1 VSRRPALAPLATALR
16 TPRSA
21 RAGGLA
27 VLAAAAWLLPY
38 QLNIYWISVADV
50 AILFALLAVGM
61 GLVMGIAGQVNLAQ
75 IAFYGVGA
83 YTTAILTTRDGYGFW
98 TAAVLAMIATALTGI
113 VVGTPA
119 LRVQSHYLGIVTL
132 GLAIAFIDWITNAPV
147 TNGDSGISGIPAP
160 PLFGID
166 LSSQYLYY
174 YLELIVLAGGLAFG
188 LFVVHTPL
196 GRRMRAMRDDP
207 LAAGAAGTEIRQL
220 RMIAFVLASVYG
232 GAAGVLYAGMI
243 GYIAP
248 ETFSIA
254 DMFLLLAMV
263 IIGGRRSL
271 AGCVIGA
278 VALTIV
284 QQELINL
291 AAYAQ
296 LGYGL
301 VVVLVVVFAPAGLV
315 GIPGRLAARYRRW
328 RGHTGTSAVLEP
340 FQPLPA
346 AAPAGTPGETLLEV
360 SHLARRFRGLTALD
374 DVSLTVRAG
383 EILGIVGPN
392 GSGKTTLF
400 NVISGF
406 YRPHG
411 GSIALSGRP
420 ISGAR
425 PSQVSRLGVARTFQH
440 LRLFGNL
447 TVADNMLVS
456 LDRTRTWWS
465 WRYLC
470 HPAGVWRYD
479 RRLKRR
485 AAELLAGFGLAQFAG
500 ALPGT
505 LPYGIQRRLE
515 LARAIASSP
524 RLLLLDEPAAGLNG
538 EERSQLAAIV
548 RSIRDSGV
556 TVVLIE
562 HNMGLVMSLCE
573 RVIVLDSG
581 SVIAEGPPDRVS
593 RDPAV
598 LEAYLGKSA
607 AQDTAAPDTAAPD
620 TAAPDTRASE
630 ASQ

>member
-1 VSRRPALAPLATALR
+1 MSRGPALASLATALR
-16 TPRSA
+16 TPRWA
-21 RAGGLA
+21 RAAGLA
-27 VLAAAAWLLPY
+27 VLAVAAWLLPY
-38 QLNIYWISVADV
+38 QLNVYWVSVADV

-98 TAAVLAMIATALTGI
+98 TAAVIAMIATALTGL

-132 GLAIAFIDWITNAPV
+132 GLAVAFIDWITNAPV

-278 VALTIV
+278 VALTVV

-315 GIPGRLAARYRRW
+315 GVPGRLAARYRRW
-328 RGHTGTSAVLEP
+328 RGHTAASAVLEP

-346 AAPAGTPGETLLEV
+346 AAPAGTPGEPLLEV
-360 SHLARRFRGLTALD
+360 SHLVRRFRGLTALD

-411 GSIALSGRP
+411 GTIALSGRP

-447 TVADNMLVS
+447 TVTDNMLVS

-470 HPAGVWRYD
+470 WPAGIWRYD

-485 AAELLAGFGLAQFAG
+485 AAELLSGFGLAQFGG

-524 RLLLLDEPAAGLNG
+524 RVLLLDEPAAGLNG

-581 SVIAEGPPDRVS
+581 SVIAEGPPDQVS

-598 LEAYLGKSA
+598 LEAYLGKTA
-607 AQDTAAPDTAAPD
+607 LRAPRAPEAAP
-620 TAAPDTRASE
+620 
-630 ASQ
+630 

>member
-1 VSRRPALAPLATALR
+1 VF
-16 TPRSA
+16 
-21 RAGGLA
+21 
-27 VLAAAAWLLPY
+27 AWLLPY
-38 QLNIYWISVADV
+38 RLNIYWISVADT
-50 AILFALLAVGM
+50 ALLFALLAIGM

-75 IAFYGVGA
+75 IAFFGVGA
-83 YTTAILTTRDGYGFW
+83 YVTAILTTNNGFGFW
-98 TAAVLAMIATALTGI
+98 TAAVLAMVTTALTGV
-113 VVGTPA
+113 VVGIPA

-132 GLAIAFIDWITNAPV
+132 GLAVAFIDWITNAPI
-147 TNGDSGISGIPAP
+147 TGGDSGISGIPTP
-160 PLFGID
+160 PLPGID

-174 YLELIVLAGGLAFG
+174 YVELIVLASGLAFG
-188 LFVVHTPL
+188 LFVVRTPL

-207 LAAGAAGTEIRQL
+207 LAAGAAGAEIPVL
-220 RMIAFVLASVYG
+220 RMIAFVLASLYG
-232 GAAGVLYAGMI
+232 GVAGVLYAGLI
-243 GYIAP
+243 HYIAP

-263 IIGGRRSL
+263 IIGGRQSL

-278 VALTIV
+278 IGLTIA

-301 VVVLVVVFAPAGLV
+301 LVVAVVVFAPTGLV
-315 GIPGRLAARYRRW
+315 GIPARVLGWRRRV
-328 RGHTGTSAVLEP
+328 RGGAGATAAVLEP
-340 FQPLPA
+340 FRPPAPVPAEPGTA
-346 AAPAGTPGETLLEV
+346 AADEVLLEV
-360 SHLARRFRGLTALD
+360 SHLVKRFRGLTAVD
-374 DVSLTVRAG
+374 DVSLTVRSG

-400 NVISGF
+400 NVISGL
-406 YRPHG
+406 YRPTSG
-411 GSIALSGRP
+411 IVTLGGRP

-425 PSQVSRLGVARTFQH
+425 PYRISLLGVARTFQH
-440 LRLFGNL
+440 LRLFSKL
-447 TVADNMLVS
+447 TVTENLLVS

-465 WRYLC
+465 WRYICWPLGVFG
-470 HPAGVWRYD
+470 HERELRRQAAG
-479 RRLKRR
+479 
-485 AAELLAGFGLAQFAG
+485 LLAGFGLAQFAA
-500 ALPGT
+500 ALPGA

-515 LARAIASSP
+515 LARAMASSP

-538 EERSQLAAIV
+538 EERRQLAVIV

-581 SVIAEGPPDRVS
+581 AVIAEGVPGEVAS
-593 RDPAV
+593 DPAV

-607 AQDTAAPDTAAPD
+607 LPVPAPDPEPAQLPTEAA
-620 TAAPDTRASE
+620 
-630 ASQ
+630 Q

>member
-1 VSRRPALAPLATALR
+1 MSGPPSLPAALR
-16 TPRSA
+16 APRTA
-21 RAGGLA
+21 RAAGLA

-38 QLNIYWISVADV
+38 QLDVYWISVADI

-75 IAFYGVGA
+75 IAFFGVGA
-83 YTTAILTTRDGYGFW
+83 YATAILTTRDGWGFW
-98 TAAVLAMIATALTGI
+98 AAGAVAVAATALTGI

-132 GLAIAFIDWITNAPV
+132 GLAVAFTDWITNAAV
-147 TNGDSGISGIPAP
+147 TNGDSGISGIPTP

-174 YLELIVLAGGLAFG
+174 YLELMVLAGGLAFG
-188 LFVVHTPL
+188 LFIAHTPL

-207 LAAGAAGTEIRQL
+207 LAASAAGAEIRQL
-220 RMIAFVLASVYG
+220 RLLAFVLASVYG

-278 VALTIV
+278 VALTVV

-301 VVVLVVVFAPAGLV
+301 LVVLVVVFAPAGLV

-328 RGHTGTSAVLEP
+328 RGFTGTTAVLEP
-340 FQPLPA
+340 FLPLPA
-346 AAPAGTPGETLLEV
+346 AVSPAVGAGPGEILLEV
-360 SHLARRFRGLTALD
+360 SHLVRRFRGLTALD
-374 DVSLTVRAG
+374 DVSLTVHSG

-411 GSIALSGRP
+411 GTIRLSGRAL
-420 ISGAR
+420 SGAR

-447 TVADNMLVS
+447 TVADNLLVS

-470 HPAGVWRYD
+470 WPAGIWRYD

-485 AAELLAGFGLAQFAG
+485 AAELLASFGLAQFAG
-500 ALPGT
+500 ALPAT

-515 LARAIASSP
+515 LARALASSP

-538 EERSQLAAIV
+538 EERGQLAALV

-556 TVVLIE
+556 TVMIIE

-581 SVIAEGPPDRVS
+581 SVIAEGLPAQVS

-598 LEAYLGKSA
+598 LQAYLGTSVR
-607 AQDTAAPDTAAPD
+607 PSPH
-620 TAAPDTRASE
+620 PSE
-630 ASQ
+630 ASP

>member
-1 VSRRPALAPLATALR
+1 L
-16 TPRSA
+16 
-21 RAGGLA
+21 GGLA
-27 VLAAAAWLLPY
+27 VLAVAAWLLPY
-38 QLNIYWISVADV
+38 ELNGYWISVADI

-61 GLVMGIAGQVNLAQ
+61 GLVMGVAGQVNLAQ
-75 IAFYGVGA
+75 IAFFGVGA

-98 TAAVLAMIATALTGI
+98 SAGAVALVATALTGI

-132 GLAIAFIDWITNAPV
+132 GLAVAFIDWITNAPV
-147 TNGDSGISGIPAP
+147 TNGDSGISGIPTP

-174 YLELIVLAGGLAFG
+174 YLELVVLAGGLAFG

-207 LAAGAAGTEIRQL
+207 LAASAAGTEIRPL

-248 ETFSIA
+248 ETFSVA

-271 AGCVIGA
+271 AGCVAGA
-278 VALTIV
+278 VVLTVV
-284 QQELINL
+284 QQELVNL

-296 LGYGL
+296 LGYGV

-315 GIPGRLAARYRRW
+315 AVPGRLAARYRRW

-340 FQPLPA
+340 FLPLPA
-346 AAPAGTPGETLLEV
+346 PPPGTAAGARGETLLEV
-360 SHLARRFRGLTALD
+360 SHLVRRFRGVTALD
-374 DVSLTVRAG
+374 DVSLAVRSG

-411 GSIALSGRP
+411 GSVALSGRR

-447 TVADNMLVS
+447 TVADNLLVS
-456 LDRTRTWWS
+456 LDRTGTWWS

-470 HPAGVWRYD
+470 WPAGVWQHD
-479 RRLKRR
+479 RQLRRR
-485 AAELLAGFGLAQFAG
+485 AAQLLAAFGLAQFAR

-515 LARAIASSP
+515 LARAIASTP

-538 EERSQLAAIV
+538 EERAQLAAMV

-581 SVIAEGPPDRVS
+581 SVIAEGLPAQVA
-593 RDPAV
+593 RDPVV
-598 LEAYLGKSA
+598 LEAYLGKSPLPSP
-607 AQDTAAPDTAAPD
+607 Q
-620 TAAPDTRASE
+620 ASE
-630 ASQ
+630 TGP